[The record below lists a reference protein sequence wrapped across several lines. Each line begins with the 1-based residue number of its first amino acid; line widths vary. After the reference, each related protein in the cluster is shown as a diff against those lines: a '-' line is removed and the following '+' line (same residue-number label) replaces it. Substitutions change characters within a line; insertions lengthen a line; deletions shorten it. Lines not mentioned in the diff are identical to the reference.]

1 MTDWKL
7 FRFRPV
13 AGNEGDTMEL
23 KVSHEEGYVL
33 ATTAGTIDDD
43 ARELFRESLH
53 PLVGQSG
60 TNLVLDLSQSNL
72 INSDGIGQLVS
83 VVTHANTSGSRVV
96 LAACSPFI
104 AEVLDRNKLNTFFEM
119 ADSVP
124 DAIRRVLG

>member
-1 MTDWKL
+1 
-7 FRFRPV
+7 
-13 AGNEGDTMEL
+13 MEL
-23 KVSHEEGYVL
+23 KTSHEEGYVL
-33 ATTAGTIDDD
+33 AATVGTIDDT
-43 ARELFRESLH
+43 ARELFNESLH

-60 TNLVLDLSQSNL
+60 TSVVLDLSQSNL

-104 AEVLDRNKLNTFFEM
+104 SEVLDRNKLNTFFEM